1 MRRQLLVS
9 TILATGLMATAAMAQ
24 DAAPADSG
32 EVLGELVVTATRQAE
47 TINRVPLSVTAVTQ
61 QGLDRQSV
69 RSVADLART
78 VPAMT
83 IQTANGVG
91 DRVPNIAVRGIS
103 SPIGAATTG
112 VYIDDTPLQKRN
124 AIGLSGGGTP
134 IPQLFDLERVE
145 VLKGPQ
151 GTLYGGSS
159 QGGTIRFITP
169 APSLTRYSAMAR
181 GEIATTQG
189 GALTYEGG
197 VAVGGPIIQ
206 DKIGFRASIVSR
218 RSGGW
223 IDHVDRF
230 TGKTI
235 EEDTN
240 SRLQQAFRVAIAFQV
255 TERLRITPAVYGSKD
270 NSRDSDFYWEN
281 IPAFSV
287 PGRTG
292 ANGFVQPTFN
302 YGPYNMYGPGKTGL
316 NCNVGDQFA
325 GTVAQCSGKQPRGQS
340 LFVPSLT
347 FDYDF
352 DNMAVKAITSYIN
365 DRTKGIADYSY
376 LEPGTPQGGGP
387 FVANF
392 PLYKSNPYYKNTRY
406 GLVQELRFSSKP
418 NGSKLNWVGG
428 VYFSNFRTHSPY
440 YIVAPGFNDL
450 QARITGSP
458 LPMALE
464 PGGVSYHR
472 DQRMWETELAGFGEA
487 SYLVTEK
494 LKVIAGVRITRAQFR
509 YEQNTAGALA
519 GFLVPTIANGGLTMG
534 DQTESPVTPKFGL
547 QYQIDQRNMVYA
559 TAAKGFRVGGVN
571 QPPPAARCAADL
583 TALGITSTPSTY
595 ESDNL
600 WSYEAGAKLRVL
612 GGRAQINTAAFYIDW
627 KNVQSNFALPTCGFG
642 YTVNAGSATSK
653 GVDLQASVKVFD
665 GLTANVSAAYTDSK
679 YTQAVVGPAPSNTLF
694 IAKGDRLP
702 TPKWSVNL
710 GLEYNFDVLGKYPTF
725 IQANYQY
732 GSSYQRSFGPGTGTY
747 APDTYMAEATH
758 FVTARA
764 GVTVSNVELSAYV
777 DNLFNSTDSLV
788 ASGGRGGCT
797 VSTGA
802 ACTTYRQYVY
812 PFQNITFRPRTVGL
826 TATLRY

>member
-1 MRRQLLVS
+1 MRRQLFLS
-9 TILATGLMATAAMAQ
+9 TILTSLMATGAMAQ
-24 DAAPADSG
+24 TAAPEGGENLLG
-32 EVLGELVVTATRQAE
+32 EVVITATRQAD
-47 TINRVPLSVTAVTQ
+47 TVNRVPLSVTAVTQ

-69 RSVADLART
+69 RSVVDLART
-78 VPAMT
+78 VPAVT

-103 SPIGAATTG
+103 SSIGSATTG
-112 VYIDDTPLQKRN
+112 IYIDDTPLQKRN

-169 APSLTRYSAMAR
+169 TPSLTTYSGFAR
-181 GEIATTQG
+181 GEIATTKG

-197 VAVGGPIIQ
+197 IAVGGPIIQ

-230 TGKTI
+230 TGKTL

-240 SRLQQAFRVAIAFQV
+240 SRLQQSFRVAIAFQV
-255 TERLRITPAVYGSKD
+255 TDRLRITPAIYGSKD
-270 NSRDSDFYWEN
+270 DSRDSDFYWEN

-325 GTVAQCSGKQPRGQS
+325 GSVAQCVGKQPRGQS
-340 LFVPSLT
+340 LFTPSLT
-347 FDYDF
+347 LDYDF
-352 DNMAVKAITSYIN
+352 DNMTVKSITSYLN

-406 GLVQELRFSSKP
+406 GLVEELRFASKP
-418 NGSKLNWVGG
+418 DGSKLNWVAGL
-428 VYFSNFRTHSPY
+428 YYSNFRTHSPY

-458 LPMALE
+458 LPSALE

-472 DQRMWETELAGFGEA
+472 DQRMWENDLAGFGEA
-487 SYLVTEK
+487 GYMLTEK
-494 LKVIAGVRITRAQFR
+494 LKVIAGVRITRTQFR

-519 GFLVPTIANGGLTMG
+519 GFLVPTIANGGLTQG
-534 DQTESPVTPKFGL
+534 DRTESPVTPKFGL
-547 QYQIDQRNMVYA
+547 QYQIDNRNMVYA
-559 TAAKGFRVGGVN
+559 TAAKGFRSGGVN

-583 TALGITSTPSTY
+583 TSLGITSTPSTY
-595 ESDNL
+595 ASDTL
-600 WSYEAGAKLRVL
+600 WSYEAGAKVRVL

-627 KNVQSNFALPTCGFG
+627 KNVQSNFGLPTCGFG
-642 YTVNAGSATSK
+642 YTVNAGSAVSK
-653 GVDLQASVKVFD
+653 GVDMQASVLVFE
-665 GLTANVSAAYTDSK
+665 GLTASLQGAYTDAK
-679 YTQAVVGPAPSNTLF
+679 YTQAVVGPAPRNTLF
-694 IAKGDRLP
+694 IANGDRLA
-702 TPKWSVNL
+702 TPKWSLNL
-710 GLEYNFDVLGKYPTF
+710 GLEYAFEVAGKFPAF
-725 IQANYQY
+725 VQANYQY
-732 GSSYQRSFGPGTGTY
+732 SSSYQRSFGPGTGTY
-747 APDTYMAEATH
+747 APDTYMADATN

-764 GVTVSNVELSAYV
+764 GVTVNHTEISAYV
-777 DNLFNSTDSLV
+777 DNLFNSQDKLV
-788 ASGGRGGCT
+788 ESGGRGGCNIA
-797 VSTGA
+797 TGA
-802 ACTTYRQYVY
+802 ACTTYAQYVY
-812 PFQNITFRPRTVGL
+812 PFQGMTYRPRTFGL
-826 TATLRY
+826 TATYRY